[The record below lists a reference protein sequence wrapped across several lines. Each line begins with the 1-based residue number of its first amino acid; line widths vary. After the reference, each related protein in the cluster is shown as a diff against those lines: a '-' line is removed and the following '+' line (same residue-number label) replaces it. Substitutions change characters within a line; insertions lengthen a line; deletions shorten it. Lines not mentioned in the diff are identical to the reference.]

1 MGLPHTH
8 SLWATVCIN
17 EDDHEWCWWALS
29 SLQIT
34 KYMYIFFIQSLH
46 AAPINPKAHRLWCL
60 HPFVDV
66 YTLSYNF
73 TVTSRCD
80 PAAFTLCFSSKPH
93 REGGD
98 RIFGERFQY
107 EKSPSGDEKSSLP
120 LTSKRPHCSLTL
132 KYVSIYL
139 LFMWD
144 IWGSAAWGGRQ
155 EEVKWKHMWAQA
167 RSEERR
173 PRGSPFLCIRYN
185 HTTQT
190 LLWTLLHLCVFFIL
204 LYNNNNN
211 IHSYSTVWLHSF
223 FFLRS

>member
-1 MGLPHTH
+1 M
-8 SLWATVCIN
+8 
-17 EDDHEWCWWALS
+17 
-29 SLQIT
+29 
-34 KYMYIFFIQSLH
+34 FFIQSLH
-46 AAPINPKAHRLWCL
+46 AAAINPKAHRLWCL

-66 YTLSYNF
+66 YTLNYNF

-139 LFMWD
+139 LFMRD

-185 HTTQT
+185 HTTQDT
-190 LLWTLLHLCVFFIL
+190 PLDAITPVCVFLYYYTTIIIIFIHIVL
-204 LYNNNNN
+204 FDC
-211 IHSYSTVWLHSF
+211 IH